1 MFDYGREGE
10 FGGGHSV
17 GAGFA
22 RQVNRGCEADRGVF
36 SVVSPG
42 LTRRIVLDFRR
53 FKDDGRVARS
63 LQALGPFLADAQ
75 TPSRIIPRGEK
86 KNWKMFG
93 LRRRG
98 GSCGSGR
105 GIRLLGCSRSLR
117 PCKGAAACDQDD
129 QSEEK

>member
-10 FGGGHSV
+10 SGGGHSV
-17 GAGFA
+17 GPGFA
-22 RQVNRGCEADRGVF
+22 RQVNGGCEADRGVF
-36 SVVSPG
+36 GVVSPG

-53 FKDDGRVARS
+53 FKGDGRVAGS
-63 LQALGPFLADAQ
+63 LQAFGPFLADAQ
-75 TPSRIIPRGEK
+75 TPSGIVPRGEK

-98 GSCGSGR
+98 GSCGSRR
-105 GIRLLGCSRSLR
+105 GTRLLSCSRGLR

-129 QSEEK
+129 QNEEK